1 MFCKRGLKPQHIDQA
16 VLPFHSNWQTRAAWM
31 LRQWRPVVASQWMNI
46 VTSFRGH
53 LGHLHRN
60 HYVLLY
66 SQKFWMFSQM
76 PPAVQMS
83 ATLPSLKIHHRCPLA
98 HSSRLLLWQTFFQGA
113 DDITQIRERTIKAIN
128 PWWYLLLDKK
138 TRLEPWIF
146 MFSSPSLLLEHCP
159 PHDPVLLLFDC
170 CFAWRMST
178 WSWNTN
184 WDSKTHP
191 HDGTRMTKQLI

>member
-1 MFCKRGLKPQHIDQA
+1 
-16 VLPFHSNWQTRAAWM
+16 
-31 LRQWRPVVASQWMNI
+31 
-46 VTSFRGH
+46 
-53 LGHLHRN
+53 
-60 HYVLLY
+60 
-66 SQKFWMFSQM
+66 
-76 PPAVQMS
+76 MS
-83 ATLPSLKIHHRCPLA
+83 ATLPPLKIHHRCPLA
-98 HSSRLLLWQTFFQGA
+98 HSPRLLLWQTFFQGA

-170 CFAWRMST
+170 CSAWRMST

-184 WDSKTHP
+184 WDSKGLVPFTQLVKVRRGKLVLALPSIRFSWNFYKTSFIAQSRAIWRLMTECCEINLCPWENVAYSMHGWCFCIFFQWNQKVALFP
-191 HDGTRMTKQLI
+191 HF